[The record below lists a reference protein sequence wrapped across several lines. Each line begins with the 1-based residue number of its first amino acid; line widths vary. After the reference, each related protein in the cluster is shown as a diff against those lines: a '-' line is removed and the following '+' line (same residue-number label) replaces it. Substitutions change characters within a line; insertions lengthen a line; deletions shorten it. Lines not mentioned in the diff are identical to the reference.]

1 MDSEEMD
8 RELDFFFFWLLI
20 NNKNNLFC
28 DWLRRISA
36 SQGPVKTL
44 RNSSDLPAKQ
54 ILVPLHLT
62 RLIIPLTFLLEGLSG
77 PRTPEP
83 GAGMEKIQGTRY
95 VEVLM
100 EKKGLAFWRE
110 LGYQLEKNLAGSLV
124 IAFDAQHP
132 ISEPTVSPFPCS
144 CLILGTTEPKTR
156 LWADNQSEMSQERK
170 GGKEGWRR
178 RKTA

>member
-1 MDSEEMD
+1 MD
-8 RELDFFFFWLLI
+8 RELNFLCVLLF
-20 NNKNNLFC
+20 NNKNDLFC

-36 SQGPVKTL
+36 SQGPVKIL
-44 RNSSDLPAKQ
+44 GNSSDFPAKQ
-54 ILVPLHLT
+54 ILVPLDLT
-62 RLIIPLTFLLEGLSG
+62 RLIISLTVLLEGFSG

-110 LGYQLEKNLAGSLV
+110 LGDQLEKKLAGSLV

-132 ISEPTVSPFPCS
+132 ISEPTFSPFPCS
-144 CLILGTTEPKTR
+144 CLILGIAEPKTR
-156 LWADNQSEMSQERK
+156 LWADNSEK
-170 GGKEGWRR
+170 
-178 RKTA
+178 

>member
-8 RELDFFFFWLLI
+8 RELNFLCVLLF
-20 NNKNNLFC
+20 NNKNDLFC

-36 SQGPVKTL
+36 SQGPVKIL
-44 RNSSDLPAKQ
+44 GNSSDFPAKQ
-54 ILVPLHLT
+54 ILVPLDLT
-62 RLIIPLTFLLEGLSG
+62 RLIISLTVLLEGFSG

-110 LGYQLEKNLAGSLV
+110 LGDQLEKKLAGSLV

-132 ISEPTVSPFPCS
+132 ISEPTFSPFPCS
-144 CLILGTTEPKTR
+144 CLILGIAEPKTR
-156 LWADNQSEMSQERK
+156 LWADNSEK
-170 GGKEGWRR
+170 
-178 RKTA
+178 